1 MTAVKFGTEE
11 KVAITQKLQ
20 RYLADELA
28 LEIGQFDAEFFLDF
42 ISKELGCYFYNRGLY
57 DAQTVLSGRVEEIT
71 EAIFALEKLESA
83 SGS

>member
-28 LEIGQFDAEFFLDF
+28 LEIGQFDAEFFWTLYPRNWAV
-42 ISKELGCYFYNRGLY
+42 IST
-57 DAQTVLSGRVEEIT
+57 TVDCTMLKR
-71 EAIFALEKLESA
+71 F
-83 SGS
+83 